1 MDLEEEISLY
11 KGISI
16 KHKFGLSNYIEK
28 LNGLNILYLNSRS
41 IRYNNLNDVELLLQS
56 FKGLI
61 QIIVINETWL
71 DVNSYESC
79 NIENYTSYHNY
90 RTNKRGGGVSIFCH
104 VSVNSNLIINEKF
117 LDNSHF
123 LMINLTELK
132 INIATLYRTP
142 DSNFNDFLV
151 YFAEKIS
158 KIKNV
163 IFIGDFNVNM
173 LNRNSANANNFEN
186 LIESE
191 SFVIL
196 NSLSVEMSTRVTE
209 HTSTTIDL
217 AVTDLVKFEYSLIV
231 DNIEFSDHRC
241 LFLNVNMS
249 IPAQGEIRK
258 TKINYS
264 KIKQDFTNSQQCNS
278 IQSWED
284 LQQKLLFIVSSN
296 TSIKSAKIVH
306 SSYKQ
311 PWCNSQIRKV
321 LNERKKIYDEHKK
334 IPGNP
339 YLKTKYLSLK
349 FLVENQVEEARK
361 NYYSDKFN
369 NNISNPRHTWG
380 VINEMIYNR
389 KPKRSGSTK
398 ELKVDGVTYN
408 QPNDLCN
415 VFNNYFSNI
424 GEELGKECLCEPLS
438 SLETT
443 TIEFSDRVDEFSPVT
458 VEEISK
464 IIKSLNSSSA
474 SGYDGLSVKIIKN
487 SESDLAPILTTLI
500 NNSFRDGTFPD
511 ILKVAKV
518 VPIFKSGNKTD
529 PNNFRPV
536 AVLSNLSKIVEIAV
550 KNRLIEHLVKI
561 NFVNSN
567 QFGFQKASSTMSACL
582 NFVETVYKFMENRKK
597 TGSIFIDVRKA
608 FDSVNHKILL
618 DKLEHIGFNKNA
630 LELLKSFLE
639 NRFQYV
645 DINGEKS
652 ERRRTNT
659 GVPQGSILGPFLF
672 IIFVNDLFNLKTKG
686 VIQLFADDA
695 TVTYGENSFA
705 DLEKFMTS
713 DLLLIK
719 KWMDANKLTVNFKKT
734 EFLIYYLRNT
744 NITEIFNEICLEEIK
759 INRVLEYKYLGLI
772 VNHNLN
778 WIQHV
783 DFIKQRV
790 ARFGGVFRKISKY
803 LNVGIKKQLYFAF
816 VHSYLVY
823 LNPIWSCAPEYKL
836 KEIQILQN
844 KSIKS
849 LHNLPR
855 LTSSISLYN
864 SSILP
869 IVLLS
874 KYELSLLIFKIKNKL
889 IKFESNFQN
898 NSEVHSYST
907 RIVNNFRAV
916 FGRNNITKNS
926 IYSKG
931 ANVFNEL
938 TDELKNETKVSLFK
952 TRLKTLLF
960 RNSTV

>member
-16 KHKFGLSNYIEK
+16 KHKFGLSNHIETR
-28 LNGLNILYLNSRS
+28 NGLNILYLNSRS

-56 FKGLI
+56 FKKVI

-79 NIENYTSYHNY
+79 NIENYISYHNY

-104 VSVNSNLIINEKF
+104 ISVNSNLIINEMF
-117 LDNSHF
+117 LDNCHF

-132 INIATLYRTP
+132 INIASLYRTP
-142 DSNFNDFLV
+142 DSNFNDFLI
-151 YFAEKIS
+151 YFADKIS

-163 IFIGDFNVNM
+163 IFLGDFNVNM
-173 LNRNSANANNFEN
+173 LNRNSANANNLKN

-196 NSLSVEMSTRVTE
+196 NSLSIEMATRVTE

-217 AVTDLVKFEYSLIV
+217 AVTDLVKLKYSLIV

-241 LFLNVNMS
+241 LFLNLDMS
-249 IPAQGEIRK
+249 IPVQGEILK
-258 TKINYS
+258 TIINYS
-264 KIKQDFTNSQQCNS
+264 KIKDEILNLQGTIS
-278 IQSWED
+278 IECWED
-284 LQQKLLFIVSSN
+284 LHEKLLSIISSN
-296 TSIKSAKIVH
+296 TSNKSVKVIH

-311 PWCNSQIRKV
+311 PWCNSQIRKN
-321 LNERKKIYDEHKK
+321 LDERKKFYDEHKK
-334 IPGNP
+334 NP
-339 YLKTKYLSLK
+339 ANSYLKNKYNSLK
-349 FLVENQVEEARK
+349 ILIENQVEEARK
-361 NYYSDKFN
+361 NYYSDKFGR
-369 NNISNPRHTWG
+369 NIDNPRHTWG

-389 KPKRSGSTK
+389 KLNKSVATK
-398 ELKVDGVTYN
+398 ELKVDGVTFN
-408 QPNDLCN
+408 QPNDVCN
-415 VFNNYFSNI
+415 VFNDYFSNI
-424 GEELGKECLCEPLS
+424 GEELGNECLSQPLS
-438 SLETT
+438 SVETNFT
-443 TIEFSDRVDEFSPVT
+443 EYNVCVDAFSPVS
-458 VEEISK
+458 VEEISE
-464 IIKSLNSSSA
+464 IITSLNSSAA

-487 SESDLAPILTTLI
+487 SKSELAPILTTLI
-500 NNSFRDGTFPD
+500 NKSFNDGIFPD
-511 ILKVAKV
+511 ILKVARV
-518 VPIFKSGNKTD
+518 VPIFKSGDKTD

-536 AVLSNLSKIVEIAV
+536 AVLSNLSKIVEISI
-550 KNRLIEHLVKI
+550 KRRLIGHLVNI
-561 NFVNSN
+561 NFVNKN

-608 FDSVNHKILL
+608 FDSVNHKLL
-618 DKLEHIGFNKNA
+618 IHKLEKIGFNNKA
-630 LELLKSFLE
+630 LQLLQSFLD

-645 DINGEKS
+645 EINGVKS
-652 ERRRTNT
+652 ERKRTNT

-695 TVTYGENSFA
+695 TVTYGEVSYA
-705 DLEKFMTS
+705 DLKICMTS
-713 DLLLIK
+713 DLILIK
-719 KWMDANKLTVNFKKT
+719 KWMDVNKLTVNFKKT

-744 NITEIFNEICLEEIK
+744 NITEIFNEICMEDIK

-783 DFIKQRV
+783 DFVKQRI
-790 ARFGGVFRKISKY
+790 ARFGGVFRKISKN

-844 KSIKS
+844 KSIKA

-855 LTSSISLYN
+855 LTSSNSLYN

-869 IVLLS
+869 ILLLS
-874 KYELSLLIFKIKNKL
+874 KYELSLLIFKIKNGF
-889 IKFESNFQN
+889 IKFENNFQN
-898 NSEVHSYST
+898 NSEFHSYST
-907 RIVNNFRAV
+907 RIINNFRAV

-926 IYSKG
+926 IYNKG

-938 TDELKNETKVSLFK
+938 PDNLKKETKVSLFK
-952 TRLKTLLF
+952 IRLKCLLF
-960 RNSTV
+960 RSAIV